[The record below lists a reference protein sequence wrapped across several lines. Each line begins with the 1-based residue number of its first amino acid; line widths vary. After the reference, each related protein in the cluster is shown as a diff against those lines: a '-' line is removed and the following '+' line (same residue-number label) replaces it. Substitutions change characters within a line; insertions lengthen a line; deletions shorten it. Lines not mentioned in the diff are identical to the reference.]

1 MGEKDSK
8 RDKVV
13 HIKRW
18 PDGERPREMLLE
30 KGPET
35 LSDASLMAVLLT
47 AGRQGKNAVAL
58 AREMLTELGGFRG
71 LMSATHEDLLKIKGM
86 GKAGTAMV
94 LAAMEIARRQLRQ
107 PFKESNLIQN
117 PNDLFDYL
125 MVSMANLKREEFRL
139 LHLDRSKHLMAE
151 EVLFKGTSDISPVYP
166 REIVESAL
174 RKSASTLILAH
185 NHPTGLPEASEKDI
199 SFTRALVQACWS
211 VEIPILDHI
220 IVGRGGFMSMKK
232 YYPDIFEGENDIA

>member
-1 MGEKDSK
+1 MGKKESN

-13 HIKRW
+13 QIKGR
-18 PDGERPREMLLE
+18 PEGEHPREILLE
-30 KGPET
+30 KGPEI
-35 LSDASLMAVLLT
+35 LSDAALMAILLT
-47 AGRQGKNAVAL
+47 TGGQKNAVAL
-58 AREMLTELGGFRG
+58 AREMLSELGGFRG
-71 LMSATHEDLLKIKGM
+71 LMSATYEDLVKINGL
-86 GKAGTAMV
+86 GKAGTARV
-94 LAAMEIARRQLRQ
+94 LAAMEIAKRQLRQ
-107 PFKESNLIQN
+107 PFKALNLVQN

-139 LHLDRSKHLMAE
+139 LHLDRSKHLIAE

-174 RKSASTLILAH
+174 RKNTSTLILAH
-185 NHPTGLPEASEKDI
+185 NHPTGVPEASEKDI
-199 SFTRALVQACWS
+199 SFTRALVQTCWS

-220 IVGRGGFMSMKK
+220 IVGRGGFMSMKR